1 MTTVT
6 GPRPR
11 VALIGDHGKSPAHAR
26 LDGFRAELEVDTV
39 WVPTE
44 TITGPE
50 SFDGFDG
57 LWVVPGSPYENKD
70 GVLAAA
76 RHARENGVPYLGTC
90 GGFQHA
96 LIEYARNVAGLTDAD
111 DVQYDPEAATPL
123 IVPLTCCLAGE
134 QAPLLL
140 TAGSRLAA
148 VYDGAERSTET
159 YHCKYGLNA
168 EFVELLT
175 GAGVLFSGW
184 DEEGAPRAAEV
195 PGHPFF
201 IGTLFQP
208 ELVSGPGQIHRLITA
223 FTAEV
228 SARAAVAV

>member
-1 MTTVT
+1 MTTAT

-11 VALIGDHGKSPAHAR
+11 IALIGDHGKSPAHAR
-26 LDGFRAELEVDTV
+26 LDAFRGELDVETE

-50 SFDGFDG
+50 SVAGFHG
-57 LWVVPGSPYENKD
+57 IWVVPGSPYESKD
-70 GVLAAA
+70 GVLAVI
-76 RHARENGVPYLGTC
+76 RLARETGIPYLGTC

-96 LIEYARNVAGLTDAD
+96 LIEYARTVVGLTDAD
-111 DVQYDPEAATPL
+111 DVQYDPDAPTPL
-123 IVPLTCCLAGE
+123 IVPLSCCLAGE

-140 TAGSRLAA
+140 TEGSRLAA
-148 VYDGAERSTET
+148 VYDNAEQTTET
-159 YHCKYGLNA
+159 YHCKYGLNG
-168 EFVELLT
+168 EFVERLT
-175 GAGVLFSGW
+175 EAGVVFSGW
-184 DEEGAPRAAEV
+184 DTEGAPRAAEV

-208 ELVSGPGQIHRLITA
+208 ELVSAPGNIHPLIWA

-228 SARAAVAV
+228 AAHAAVAA